1 MTSLCFPLI
10 FDADHIHNQLA
21 EADLA
26 TQARLTAAQLS
37 QNLQTTTKA
46 AAENFNRFVEGD
58 ERLAPRAV
66 GGAGPEPDKR
76 DFWESFGEAPKG
88 PAPEKKDFW
97 DDFAA
102 AGETAAQT
110 KAKPTSIGTSAMK
123 KSTSGSG
130 ASSKEEGGWGD
141 W

>member
-1 MTSLCFPLI
+1 M
-10 FDADHIHNQLA
+10 
-21 EADLA
+21 
-26 TQARLTAAQLS
+26 TAAQLG
-37 QNLQTTTKA
+37 QNLQSGTKA
-46 AAENFNRFVEGD
+46 AAEGFNRFVEGD
-58 ERLAPRAV
+58 ERLAPRSNAS
-66 GGAGPEPDKR
+66 GGPAPDKR

-110 KAKPTSIGTSAMK
+110 KPKPTSIGTSAMK
-123 KSTSGSG
+123 KPSTG
-130 ASSKEEGGWGD
+130 AGNSKEEGGWGD